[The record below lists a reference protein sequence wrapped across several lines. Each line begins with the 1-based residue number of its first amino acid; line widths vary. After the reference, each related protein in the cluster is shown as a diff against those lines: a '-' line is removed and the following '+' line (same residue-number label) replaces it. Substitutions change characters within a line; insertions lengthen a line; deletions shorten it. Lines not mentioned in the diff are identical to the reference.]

1 MQRDELEQGA
11 TAKGVAAS
19 SLRRCSGCAAVTPKI
34 APSNTRVNV
43 HG

>member
-11 TAKGVAAS
+11 TAQGMAAF
-19 SLRRCSGCAAVTPKI
+19 SLRRSSGCAAVTPKI
-34 APSNTRVNV
+34 APPKTRVNV

>member
-11 TAKGVAAS
+11 TAQGVAAS
-19 SLRRCSGCAAVTPKI
+19 SLSRSSGCAAVRLNI
-34 APSNTRVNV
+34 APSKTRVNV